1 MQRTIA
7 LFIALMAMAAVA
19 HAQAPATSFGELRSR
34 LSIGDTLFVTDR
46 AGKTV
51 KGRVQQVTDTILV
64 LRSGPDDLTLA
75 ASDVQRIA
83 RRGHE
88 VRNGAL
94 IGLAAG
100 FVVGGALAAASDEC
114 TYTCFSSPAGVL
126 TFGGLFGAIG
136 MGVGAGVGASLRKEQ
151 VVFASAA
158 TGRARAA
165 ITALLPER
173 GAGMRVRISW

>member
-1 MQRTIA
+1 M
-7 LFIALMAMAAVA
+7 
-19 HAQAPATSFGELRSR
+19 
-34 LSIGDTLFVTDR
+34 FVTNR

-51 KGRVQQVTDTILV
+51 KGTVQQVTDTILV

-83 RRGHE
+83 RRGHT

-100 FVVGGALAAASDEC
+100 FVVGGTWAAGADEC

-126 TFGGLFGAIG
+126 AFGGLFGAIG
-136 MGVGAGVGASLRKEQ
+136 MGVGAGVGASLRREQ
-151 VVFASAA
+151 VVFASAT
-158 TGRARAA
+158 TGRARAT
-165 ITALLPER
+165 ITALVPQG